1 MKYLLLIYENP
12 GTRAA
17 FFADERLMAEMNAYV
32 DGLRESGEFVG
43 GEGLADPSTARVVRI
58 QNGVPAVTDGPFMEA
73 KEYFGGYM
81 IVDCDSIERVT
92 EIATETATRFPP
104 SPVGSAVEV
113 RPLMDGGGVED

>member
-1 MKYLLLIYENP
+1 MKYILLIYENP
-12 GTRAA
+12 GTREA
-17 FFADERLMAEMNAYV
+17 FFSDEKLRAEMNAYV

-81 IVDCDSIERVT
+81 IIDCDGIERAT
-92 EIATETATRFPP
+92 EIARRFPP
-104 SPVGSAVEV
+104 TPLGGAMEV
-113 RPLMDGGGVED
+113 RPLMDGGGSED